1 MNRELIDRVVKA
13 MLYEGYLLYPYRRSA
28 LKNQRRWDF
37 GVLFP
42 EGHGSV
48 IAGAESSR
56 MQTECLIVTGT
67 NATLRTRVRFLHL
80 LDCVEIPSATAL
92 QPGRLDMSE
101 RRGASWQETEER
113 EVDSMEVSV
122 AELASRPRCVR
133 FEFPARHQDE
143 DVQEGG
149 TGPACVRRA
158 QERIEGAVDLS
169 VVFVRDG
176 LCKLTAQISNCTPV
190 AESDGDNRE
199 RALPRC
205 LISTHTILEIAGGE
219 FVSVIDPPE
228 GYRDATQACRNAG
241 TWPVL
246 VGAQDERDCML
257 SSPIILYDYPQV
269 APESAGDFFDATEID
284 EMLTLRVLTLSDEE
298 KQSVREGD
306 ASARE
311 ILERTESALA
321 EQLMK
326 LHGALR
332 GLR

>member
-67 NATLRTRVRFLHL
+67 NATLRTRVKFLHL
-80 LDCVEIPSATAL
+80 LDCAEIPSATEL
-92 QPGRLDMSE
+92 QQGDTGEL
-101 RRGASWQETEER
+101 RGASWQETEER

-149 TGPACVRRA
+149 TGPARVRRA

-169 VVFVRDG
+169 VVLVRDG
-176 LCKLTAQISNCTPV
+176 LYKLTAHITNCTPV
-190 AESDGDNRE
+190 AESDGGSRE

-205 LISTHTILEIAGGE
+205 LISTHTILESAGGE

-228 GYRDATQACRNAG
+228 VYRDAAQACRNAG

-246 VGAQDERDCML
+246 VGTQGERDCML